1 MERNNGAQ
9 FKSYVSFGTPVI
21 SITDENY
28 FILDIPITNLIQNS
42 ILFFVFHFYLIR
54 CLFHFVLTEKVHF

>member
-28 FILDIPITNLIQNS
+28 FILDIPITNLIQNG
-42 ILFFVFHFYLIR
+42 IFVFHFYLIR
-54 CLFHFVLTEKVHF
+54 CLFLFALTEKVHF

>member
-42 ILFFVFHFYLIR
+42 IFVFHFYLIR
-54 CLFHFVLTEKVHF
+54 CLFLFVLTEKVYF